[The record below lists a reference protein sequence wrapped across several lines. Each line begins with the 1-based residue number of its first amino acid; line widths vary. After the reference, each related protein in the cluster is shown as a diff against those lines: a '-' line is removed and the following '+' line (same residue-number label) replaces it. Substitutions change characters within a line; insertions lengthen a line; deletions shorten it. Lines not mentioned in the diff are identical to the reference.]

1 MRRRSFLN
9 ATAAGLAST
18 LALGRPGAA
27 QFIPKAS
34 ERKWAVL
41 FGTWYGTARDA
52 AVWIS
57 EGMGGIAAVFD
68 VRQDPDLSPFD
79 HLVVGTA
86 IQGGKGPKALEAYL
100 GRNMDRIKGK
110 VRGLYAV
117 CGNLERPAGPQNV
130 KDLIDDYLARLTGAG
145 PVAKRVFGGR
155 VTKALW
161 SEEDFKTVRDLYAQL
176 QMPPLKDYDNLRRPD
191 CLAFG
196 GEVLAKAA

>member
-57 EGMGGIAAVFD
+57 EGMGGIEFVPFEIRRHLRKYRTVNTSGCLLPAFCFSLG
-68 VRQDPDLSPFD
+68 VRFNKRGWYILLRAMLVSSP
-79 HLVVGTA
+79 V
-86 IQGGKGPKALEAYL
+86 Y
-100 GRNMDRIKGK
+100 M
-110 VRGLYAV
+110 
-117 CGNLERPAGPQNV
+117 
-130 KDLIDDYLARLTGAG
+130 
-145 PVAKRVFGGR
+145 
-155 VTKALW
+155 
-161 SEEDFKTVRDLYAQL
+161 
-176 QMPPLKDYDNLRRPD
+176 
-191 CLAFG
+191 
-196 GEVLAKAA
+196 